1 MSVVGL
7 SSLSPTPATAWSPTV
22 APAPLAATPLVA
34 APPTPITV
42 NPTTPSHSAAATPS
56 VNGSSQFLHITQRP
70 GSLETATAT
79 YEALLEMQNRGGR
92 MQVWEQAPDNTLA
105 EVMGRNASGTT
116 QQGRLA
122 GLGSALLEQVASTGA
137 GYRQTVVDMAPA
149 YSPDRIQGKAMDAL
163 WSFKSRPSG
172 SVELSIETRSGA
184 RVRLSIH
191 DQREPSATGSGMSV
205 EIVVDG
211 ELSVQEREALRA
223 LAGGFDKAVQGLS
236 GDDPKLDVEELLRFD
251 TKAFARLEL
260 QLESYGKDR
269 DGNRVLTL
277 GAQLQVDGDRRAVQL
292 RSREGVVK
300 MATDLRQPAQW
311 GTDAQRASAVE
322 HYLGRIDKA
331 AERGQAQPALVDLF
345 KSTFAAMHSRYDA
358 PQAGVGLKP
367 GTPLHTQTG
376 TFGEEG
382 QGLLTGLADF
392 DASITATTRATNPR
406 RTQELD
412 TFHYTLNQSTHIT
425 GSSSRNRAVSQT
437 QTAQLM
443 ASYHQSLLVSAAPR
457 LDTTSASQNYLYNKV
472 EDRSSTEVDLA
483 YDNGEAV
490 RATLTQAMS
499 RSQHT
504 TRVENNQVTATT
516 TTAPGEQSRHTDLLP
531 LLKQL
536 QRQQEAQDADDTARR
551 ERQATLQA
559 WHTQVLQGL

>member
-7 SSLSPTPATAWSPTV
+7 SSLSPTLATTWSTAV
-22 APAPLAATPLVA
+22 APAPSSATPPVA
-34 APPTPITV
+34 AQPTPITV
-42 NPTTPSHSAAATPS
+42 NPATPDHSAASTPS
-56 VNGSSQFLHITQRP
+56 ANGNSQFLHITQMP
-70 GSLETATAT
+70 GSLETAPAT
-79 YEALLEMQNRGGR
+79 YEALLEMQTRGGR

-172 SVELSIETRSGA
+172 GVELSIETRSGA

-236 GDDPKLDVEELLRFD
+236 SDDPKLDVEELLRFD

-260 QLESYGKDR
+260 QLENYGKDR

-311 GTDAQRASAVE
+311 GTEAQRANAVE
-322 HYLGRIDKA
+322 RYLGRIDKA

-376 TFGEEG
+376 TFGEED

-472 EDRSSTEVDLA
+472 EDRSSTEVGLA

-490 RATLTQAMS
+490 RATLTQTMS
-499 RSQHT
+499 RSLHT
-504 TRVENNQVTATT
+504 TRVENNQVTAST

-536 QRQQEAQDADDTARR
+536 QRQQDAQEADDTARR
-551 ERQATLQA
+551 ERRETLQT